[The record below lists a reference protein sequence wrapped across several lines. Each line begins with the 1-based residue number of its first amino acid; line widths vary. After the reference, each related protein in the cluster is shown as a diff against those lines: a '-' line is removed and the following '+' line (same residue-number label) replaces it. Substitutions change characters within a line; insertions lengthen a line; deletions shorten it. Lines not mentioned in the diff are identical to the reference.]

1 MKKIDT
7 IVEDIYSLFEKKNED
22 LTEKEVDKCI
32 DDFASSVKIHVKEFL
47 KQLPHEKPRLRLSTI
62 GKPDRQLWY
71 DFKKPHNKPI
81 PPSSRIKFLYGYIL
95 EELLIMLSSIS
106 GHKVTNQQKQ
116 VEVEGVKGHQDC
128 FIDDVLIDCKSASGR
143 GFTKFKY
150 NNLSND
156 DPFGYISQISAYAEG
171 NGVNEAG
178 FLVINKSTGEI
189 CLTKVHSLEMIN
201 ARKRIQHLKKVI
213 ESTSVP
219 NKCYTDIPDGKSGN
233 YKLDTGCIYCNYK
246 HDCWSDAND
255 GKGLRTFQYSTGYRY
270 LTKVE
275 KEPNVDEVSEERT

>member
-62 GKPDRQLWY
+62 GRPDRQLWY

-171 NGVNEAG
+171 NGVNEAA
-178 FLVINKSTGEI
+178 FLAIDKQNGDI
-189 CLTKVHSLEMIN
+189 CLTKVHSVEMIN
-201 ARKRIQHLKKVI
+201 AKDRVKHLKKALD
-213 ESTSVP
+213 SNNPPS
-219 NKCYTDIPDGKSGN
+219 KCYPDVSDGMSGN
-233 YKLDTGCIYCNYK
+233 RKLAVGCVYCSHK
-246 HDCWSDAND
+246 RLCWSDANN
-255 GKGLRTFQYSTGYRY
+255 GQGLRVFKYAKGKRF
-270 LTKVE
+270 LTQVNRTPDVE
-275 KEPNVDEVSEERT
+275 EVTNW